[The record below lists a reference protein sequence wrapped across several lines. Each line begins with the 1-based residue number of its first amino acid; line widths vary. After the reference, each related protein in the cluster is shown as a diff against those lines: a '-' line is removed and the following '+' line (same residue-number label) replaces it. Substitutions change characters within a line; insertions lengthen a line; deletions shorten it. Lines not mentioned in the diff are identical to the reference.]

1 MRIHPSVSMFQKI
14 TGEDVITN
22 DYRIPKNT
30 RVFVCSAWLHYN
42 DIVIIKKQ
50 ISWLFWPIHCAYII
64 TAKIVFN
71 AAAIQNHFYYMHSG
85 TDSS

>member
-30 RVFVCSAWLHYN
+30 RVFVCSA
-42 DIVIIKKQ
+42 
-50 ISWLFWPIHCAYII
+50 
-64 TAKIVFN
+64 
-71 AAAIQNHFYYMHSG
+71 
-85 TDSS
+85 